1 MTKFVSIGK
10 TFINVEHVLTVTKPD
25 GNDHIWIEMD
35 SGQSIE
41 AEGKY
46 VLHDWGGAAATL
58 RCARKKKKQIISYF
72 DEVDS

>member
-1 MTKFVSIGK
+1 MTNFVSIGK
-10 TFINVEHVLTVTKPD
+10 TIINVEHVLTLTKPD

-46 VLHDWGGAAATL
+46 LSRIIGMKTDGG
-58 RCARKKKKQIISYF
+58 RVEGGCDNGR
-72 DEVDS
+72 